1 MGEGKCSP
9 GPWKAIENSW
19 QYTTIYDAHDREICR
34 LDLERFEDLN
44 EETQDK
50 YEAIQRADAAAI
62 VLACDHDAALRRAK
76 AEGLKEAE
84 QYALNCVK
92 ELQDKIKDIELDKY
106 TLVGAQTKEGVAEW
120 VHAKTLQASRIA
132 KWITAR
138 IAEVEDD
145 ARAAQ
150 IEEGE
155 HDDSHTSND

>member
-62 VLACDHDAALRRAK
+62 VRACDHLAALRRAK
-76 AEGLKEAE
+76 AEGAREMIKIVKANRAD
-84 QYALNCVK
+84 QRVADDLNNTVSFDSFN
-92 ELQDKIKDIELDKY
+92 EVLD
-106 TLVGAQTKEGVAEW
+106 A
-120 VHAKTLQASRIA
+120 
-132 KWITAR
+132 ITR
-138 IAEVEDD
+138 EID

-155 HDDSHTSND
+155 DLK

>member
-1 MGEGKCSP
+1 MGEVKCSP

-76 AEGLKEAE
+76 AEGLDDAAKAICMYCNDPEWQKRDEDDNHESPYTRTMYPCAA
-84 QYALNCVK
+84 Y
-92 ELQDKIKDIELDKY
+92 KIHDLIRKL
-106 TLVGAQTKEGVAEW
+106 
-120 VHAKTLQASRIA
+120 
-132 KWITAR
+132 
-138 IAEVEDD
+138 D

-155 HDDSHTSND
+155 DLK

>member
-1 MGEGKCSP
+1 MREGKCSP

-76 AEGLKEAE
+76 AEGRQEGKE
-84 QYALNCVK
+84 YALNEAAMRAGCAAHRACCGIEADNSQGKIHGYCVVCGVPWPC
-92 ELQDKIKDIELDKY
+92 E
-106 TLVGAQTKEGVAEW
+106 TAQFFLFKA
-120 VHAKTLQASRIA
+120 
-132 KWITAR
+132 
-138 IAEVEDD
+138 D

-155 HDDSHTSND
+155 

>member
-19 QYTTIYDAHDREICR
+19 QYTTIYDAHDHEICR

-76 AEGLKEAE
+76 AEVLHDHATRIRTASMLFDNNG
-84 QYALNCVK
+84 
-92 ELQDKIKDIELDKY
+92 EL
-106 TLVGAQTKEGVAEW
+106 TKRKVSNEW
-120 VHAKTLQASRIA
+120 ADWL
-132 KWITAR
+132 
-138 IAEVEDD
+138 D

-155 HDDSHTSND
+155 

>member
-9 GPWKAIENSW
+9 GPWKVIENSW

-62 VLACDHDAALRRAK
+62 VLACDHLAALRRAK
-76 AEGLKEAE
+76 AEGLREAGKIARAGAE
-84 QYALNCVK
+84 LLRPPSRQFALNMVNK
-92 ELQDKIKDIELDKY
+92 AKSEEAGEIADKI
-106 TLVGAQTKEGVAEW
+106 
-120 VHAKTLQASRIA
+120 
-132 KWITAR
+132 
-138 IAEVEDD
+138 D
-145 ARAAQ
+145 ACAAQ

-155 HDDSHTSND
+155 

>member
-62 VLACDHDAALRRAK
+62 VRACDHLATLRRAK
-76 AEGLKEAE
+76 AEGMNIQPGE
-84 QYALNCVK
+84 Q
-92 ELQDKIKDIELDKY
+92 QKDR
-106 TLVGAQTKEGVAEW
+106 T
-120 VHAKTLQASRIA
+120 
-132 KWITAR
+132 
-138 IAEVEDD
+138 
-145 ARAAQ
+145 
-150 IEEGE
+150 
-155 HDDSHTSND
+155 

>member
-1 MGEGKCSP
+1 MGEVKCSP

-76 AEGLKEAE
+76 AEGEDELLK
-84 QYALNCVK
+84 LR
-92 ELQDKIKDIELDKY
+92 IY
-106 TLVGAQTKEGVAEW
+106 TQ
-120 VHAKTLQASRIA
+120 TLQRALRNCHMLARRIVVSESA
-132 KWITAR
+132 FFKIDSAHHIIRMCEEAGITKDGVLR
-138 IAEVEDD
+138 DD

-155 HDDSHTSND
+155 

>member
-1 MGEGKCSP
+1 MGEVKCSP

-62 VLACDHDAALRRAK
+62 VRACDHDAALRRAK
-76 AEGLKEAE
+76 AEGEDELLK
-84 QYALNCVK
+84 LR
-92 ELQDKIKDIELDKY
+92 IY
-106 TLVGAQTKEGVAEW
+106 TQ
-120 VHAKTLQASRIA
+120 TLQRALRNCHMLARRIVVSESA
-132 KWITAR
+132 FFKIDSAHHIIRMCEEAGITKDGVLR
-138 IAEVEDD
+138 DD

-155 HDDSHTSND
+155 

>member
-1 MGEGKCSP
+1 MGEVKCSP

-76 AEGLKEAE
+76 AEGLE
-84 QYALNCVK
+84 QVSELKKAL
-92 ELQDKIKDIELDKY
+92 ELYRDASYQGHSSHWDKTGGSGSGCPACLRAIELRAQARQIVD
-106 TLVGAQTKEGVAEW
+106 TL
-120 VHAKTLQASRIA
+120 
-132 KWITAR
+132 
-138 IAEVEDD
+138 D

-155 HDDSHTSND
+155 